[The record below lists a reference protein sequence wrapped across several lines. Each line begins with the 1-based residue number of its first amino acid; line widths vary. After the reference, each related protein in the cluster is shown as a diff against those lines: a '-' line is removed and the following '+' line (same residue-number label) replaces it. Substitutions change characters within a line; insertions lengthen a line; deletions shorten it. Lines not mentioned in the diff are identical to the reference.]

1 MENIIHTKTNLKH
14 QLQREMINFRSQY
27 SVSDIQYYFDYI
39 IKKYETVADNAPIRI
54 YVNKI
59 EKEIT
64 MKIKTRYYWNF

>member
-1 MENIIHTKTNLKH
+1 MENIILKKTINLKY
-14 QLQREMINFRSQY
+14 QLQCEMINFRSQY

-39 IKKYETVADNAPIRI
+39 IKKYETVADSAPIRI

-64 MKIKTRYYWNF
+64 MKIKTRYY

>member
-1 MENIIHTKTNLKH
+1 
-14 QLQREMINFRSQY
+14 MINFRSQY